1 MSELIPTKH
10 LQIRFKFH
18 DVLILLVAAALI
30 GWCMLVLPSINI
42 SYDKIVIAIAGAT
55 YLIIESMTTL
65 MILKLKR
72 IKSKD
77 DFSSMPKFVVTE
89 YRNVNKGTLS
99 KIFLIPNAVYSLLL
113 IIPTIALRN
122 NDVKYIFYWTFTFS
136 VCLFVFNILRVLKI
150 ESVEE

>member
-30 GWCMLVLPSINI
+30 GWCMFVLPSINI

-113 IIPTIALRN
+113 LVLTLTLQS
-122 NDVKYIFYWTFTFS
+122 DFKSLFYWIFTLS
-136 VCLFVFNILRVLKI
+136 VCYLIFNIFRVLKI
-150 ESVEE
+150 ESVKE

>member
-113 IIPTIALRN
+113 LVLTLTLQS
-122 NDVKYIFYWTFTFS
+122 DFKSLFYWIFTSS
-136 VCLFVFNILRVLKI
+136 VCYLIFNIFRVLKI
-150 ESVEE
+150 ESVKE

>member
-1 MSELIPTKH
+1 
-10 LQIRFKFH
+10 
-18 DVLILLVAAALI
+18 
-30 GWCMLVLPSINI
+30 MLVLPSINI

-113 IIPTIALRN
+113 LVLTLTLQS
-122 NDVKYIFYWTFTFS
+122 DFKSLFYWIFTLS
-136 VCLFVFNILRVLKI
+136 VCYLIFNIFRVLKI
-150 ESVEE
+150 ESVKE

>member
-113 IIPTIALRN
+113 LVLTLTLQS
-122 NDVKYIFYWTFTFS
+122 DFKSLFYWIFTLS
-136 VCLFVFNILRVLKI
+136 VCYLIFNIFRVLKI
-150 ESVEE
+150 ESLKE

>member
-99 KIFLIPNAVYSLLL
+99 KIFLIPNAVYSLLFL
-113 IIPTIALRN
+113 VLTLTLQS
-122 NDVKYIFYWTFTFS
+122 DFKSLFYWIFTLS
-136 VCLFVFNILRVLKI
+136 VCYLIFNIFRVLKI

>member
-1 MSELIPTKH
+1 MSELITTKH

-113 IIPTIALRN
+113 LVLTLTLQS
-122 NDVKYIFYWTFTFS
+122 DFKSLFYWIFALS
-136 VCLFVFNILRVLKI
+136 VCYLIFNIFRVLKI
-150 ESVEE
+150 ESVKE

>member
-89 YRNVNKGTLS
+89 YRNVNKGPLS
-99 KIFLIPNAVYSLLL
+99 KIFLIPNAVYSLLFL
-113 IIPTIALRN
+113 VLTLTLQS
-122 NDVKYIFYWTFTFS
+122 DFKSLFYWIFTLS
-136 VCLFVFNILRVLKI
+136 VCYLIFNIFRVLKI
-150 ESVEE
+150 ESVKE

>member
-30 GWCMLVLPSINI
+30 GWCMLVLPSMDI

-113 IIPTIALRN
+113 LVLTLTLQS
-122 NDVKYIFYWTFTFS
+122 DFKSLFYWIFTLS
-136 VCLFVFNILRVLKI
+136 VCYLIFNIFRVLKI

>member
-113 IIPTIALRN
+113 LVLTLTLQS
-122 NDVKYIFYWTFTFS
+122 DFKSLFYWIFTLS
-136 VCLFVFNILRVLKI
+136 VCYLIFNIFRVLKI
-150 ESVEE
+150 ESVKE

>member
-113 IIPTIALRN
+113 LVLTLTLQS
-122 NDVKYIFYWTFTFS
+122 DFKSLFYWIFALS
-136 VCLFVFNILRVLKI
+136 VCYLIFNIFRVLKI
-150 ESVEE
+150 ESVKE

>member
-89 YRNVNKGTLS
+89 YRNVKKGTLS

-113 IIPTIALRN
+113 LVLTLTLQS
-122 NDVKYIFYWTFTFS
+122 DFKSLFYWIFTLS
-136 VCLFVFNILRVLKI
+136 VCYLIFNIFRVLKI

>member
-42 SYDKIVIAIAGAT
+42 SYDIKKSAIAGVAF
-55 YLIIESMTTL
+55 LFIEGVTRL
-65 MILKLKR
+65 VIFRILR

-77 DFSSMPKFVVTE
+77 DFSKMPKFIVTE
-89 YRNVNKGTLS
+89 YKNVNKGNLS

-113 IIPTIALRN
+113 LVLTLTLQS
-122 NDVKYIFYWTFTFS
+122 DFKSLFYWIFTLS
-136 VCLFVFNILRVLKI
+136 VCYLIFNIFRVLKI
-150 ESVEE
+150 ESVKE

>member
-42 SYDKIVIAIAGAT
+42 SYDIKKSAIAGVAF
-55 YLIIESMTTL
+55 LFIEGVTRL
-65 MILKLKR
+65 VIFRILR

-89 YRNVNKGTLS
+89 YRNVKKGTLS

-113 IIPTIALRN
+113 LVLTLTLQS
-122 NDVKYIFYWTFTFS
+122 DFKSLFYWIFTLS
-136 VCLFVFNILRVLKI
+136 VCYLIFNIFRVLKI

>member
-113 IIPTIALRN
+113 LVLTLTLQS
-122 NDVKYIFYWTFTFS
+122 DFKSLFYWIFTLS
-136 VCLFVFNILRVLKI
+136 VCYLIFNIFRVLTI
-150 ESVEE
+150 ESVKE

>member
-1 MSELIPTKH
+1 
-10 LQIRFKFH
+10 
-18 DVLILLVAAALI
+18 
-30 GWCMLVLPSINI
+30 MLVLPSMDI
-42 SYDKIVIAIAGAT
+42 SYDVKKTAIAGVAFLLLDGVT
-55 YLIIESMTTL
+55 RLVIFR
-65 MILKLKR
+65 ILG

-77 DFSSMPKFVVTE
+77 DFSKMPKFIVTE
-89 YRNVNKGTLS
+89 YKNVNKGNLS

-150 ESVEE
+150 ESVKE

>member
-42 SYDKIVIAIAGAT
+42 SYDIKKSAIAGVAF
-55 YLIIESMTTL
+55 LFIEGVTRL
-65 MILKLKR
+65 VIFRILR

-77 DFSSMPKFVVTE
+77 DFSKMPKFIVTE
-89 YRNVNKGTLS
+89 YRNVNKNILS
-99 KIFLIPNAVYSLLL
+99 KIFLIPNAVYCLLL
-113 IIPTIALRN
+113 LVLTLTLQS
-122 NDVKYIFYWTFTFS
+122 DFKSLFYWIFTLS
-136 VCLFVFNILRVLKI
+136 VCYLIFNIFRVLKI
-150 ESVEE
+150 ESVKE